1 MNLSGVSQ
9 IKSLL
14 ERHGFVFSKSLGQ
27 NFLINSR
34 ITEGIAESSGADKN
48 TAVLE
53 IGPGI
58 GCLTQELALRAA
70 EVFAVEIDSRLIPVL
85 EETVGW
91 RDNVRIINEDILKF
105 DLSSLPGGM
114 PVSVCANLPYYITT
128 PVIMKLLQ
136 SRMFCSVTVMVQKEV
151 AERLCAGPGSKEYGA
166 ITAAVRYYSEPE
178 LLFRVSAGNFIPAPK
193 VDSAVIRLIPV
204 PPRCGA
210 ETESVMF
217 RLIRAGFGQ
226 RRKTLLNALSSD
238 PLISR
243 AQAAEALDAAGIR
256 AESRAETLGVGDFI
270 ALAEAFERLR

>member
-105 DLSSLPGGM
+105 DLSSLPCGM

-270 ALAEAFERLR
+270 ALAEAFGRLR